1 MTYTPE
7 EQKLLTIFAE
17 GNIFRE
23 ESLKRLDKHTGAIG
37 LLVEEICKLNGFDV
51 KTTGVDI
58 PKMGIEIKTRKKDSQ
73 SATNWGS
80 TNQNDIMNSLTFY
93 DSDLFAKLIKQ
104 LRIVWKED
112 YIKIDN
118 TYQWGGVIVSSKII
132 DLTDPMLDYESE
144 FRNLYEYAK
153 VVLHKNPDAK
163 YIRPRH
169 GVKRGDVSRFYLE
182 RNGRTNTF
190 QVRSTETQL
199 DKIMNVTHANI
210 LNQFFQKDNT

>member
-17 GNIFRE
+17 GNIFRK
-23 ESLKRLDKHTGAIG
+23 ESLKRYDKNPGAIG

-51 KTTGVDI
+51 KSTGVDI
-58 PKMGIEIKTRKKDSQ
+58 PNMGIEIKTRKKDCLSP
-73 SATNWGS
+73 TNWGS
-80 TNQNDIMNSLTFY
+80 TNQNDIINSPTFY
-93 DSDLFAKLIKQ
+93 DSDLFDKLRKQ
-104 LRIVWKED
+104 LRIVWEED
-112 YIKIDN
+112 FFKIDD
-118 TYQWGGVIVSSKII
+118 TLQWGGVIVRSKII

-144 FRNLYEYAK
+144 FRNLFEFAK
-153 VVLHKNPDAK
+153 VVLLNDPNAK

-169 GVKRGDVSRFYLE
+169 GVKRGDVSRFFME

-199 DKIMNVTHANI
+199 HKIMNVTHADT
-210 LNQFFQKDNT
+210 LNLFFQKDNT

>member
-1 MTYTPE
+1 MIYTPD

-17 GNIFRE
+17 GNIFTE
-23 ESLKRLDKHTGAIG
+23 ESLKRLDKNPGAIG

-51 KTTGVDI
+51 KSTGVDI
-58 PKMGIEIKTRKKDSQ
+58 PKMGIEIKTRKKFSQ
-73 SATNWGS
+73 SPTNWGT

-93 DSDLFAKLIKQ
+93 DSDLFAKLNKQ

-112 YIKIDN
+112 YLKIDN
-118 TYQWGGVIVSSKII
+118 TLQRGGVIVSSKII

-153 VVLHKNPDAK
+153 VVLHKNPNAR

-169 GVKRGDVSRFYLE
+169 GKKRGDVSRFYLE
-182 RNGRTNTF
+182 RNGKTNTF

-199 DKIMNVTHANI
+199 DKIMNVKHGNI